1 MKGNA
6 MNLSTA
12 MTRLLAAVALMTL
25 GGGAFAQ
32 QAYPTR
38 PIRLVAPF
46 APGGGTDLVSRLV
59 AQKLT
64 ESFGQTV
71 IVDNRPGGNTMIGTD
86 AVAKA
91 NPDGHTLEIIASTH
105 VLVPLFFKAPYDPIK
120 DFAAVATIARS
131 EFVLLVSPALPA
143 NNLKELIAYARS
155 RSGELN
161 YATPAAGGMNHLIHE
176 MFNQLTNTRMRHVP
190 YKGTGPAITALLGG
204 EVQLHFS
211 TSGPTVSYISS
222 GRLKGLG
229 VTGET
234 RLAALPQVP
243 TFIEA
248 GLPGIAKLGSF
259 YGIVAPAGTPRGV
272 IDKISAA
279 VSRHL
284 AQRDFQEKLLGQAL
298 VPFTST
304 PEQFAALLKDRLALH
319 ADIIKKANI
328 KLEN

>member
-1 MKGNA
+1 MKHFA
-6 MNLSTA
+6 VMVRA
-12 MTRLLAAVALMTL
+12 LAAFGLVTL
-25 GGGAFAQ
+25 SGAILAQ
-32 QAYPTR
+32 QGYPSR
-38 PIRLVAPF
+38 PIRLIAPF
-46 APGGGTDLVSRLV
+46 APGGGTDLVSRMV

-64 ESFGQTV
+64 ETFGQTV

-86 AVAKA
+86 LVAKSQ
-91 NPDGHTLEIIASTH
+91 PDGYTLELVASTH

-131 EFVLLVSPALPA
+131 EFVLLVHPSLPA
-143 NNLKELIAYARS
+143 GNLKDFIAYAKS
-155 RSGELN
+155 KPGELN
-161 YATPAAGGMNHLIHE
+161 YATPAAGGTNHLVHE
-176 MFNQLTNTRMRHVP
+176 MFNLLTDTRMRHVP

-211 TSGPTVSYISS
+211 TSGPTVPHINA

-229 VTGET
+229 ITGET
-234 RLAALPQVP
+234 RLAALSQVP

-259 YGIVAPAGTPRGV
+259 YGIVGPAGTPSAV

-279 VSRHL
+279 MVKHL
-284 AQRDFQEKLLGQAL
+284 AQPDFQERLLSQAL
-298 VPFTST
+298 VPYVSTSA
-304 PEQFAALLKDRLALH
+304 QFAALLKERLALH
-319 ADIIKKANI
+319 ADIIKRANI

>member
-1 MKGNA
+1 
-6 MNLSTA
+6 MNRCTA
-12 MTRLLAAVALMTL
+12 MAPVLAAIALMIP
-25 GGGAFAQ
+25 GGAAFAQ
-32 QAYPTR
+32 QAYPTK

-86 AVAKA
+86 AVAKST
-91 NPDGHTLEIIASTH
+91 PDGHTIELIASTH

-120 DFAAVATIARS
+120 DFAAIATVAKS
-131 EFVLLVSPALPA
+131 EFVLLVSPALPVS
-143 NNLKELIAYARS
+143 NLKDLIAYAKS
-155 RSGELN
+155 RPGQLN
-161 YATPAAGGMNHLIHE
+161 YGTPAAGGMNHLIHE
-176 MFNQLTNTRMRHVP
+176 MLNLLTDTRMGHIP

-211 TSGPTVSYISS
+211 TSGPTVSFINS
-222 GRLKGLG
+222 GKLKGLG

-234 RLAALPQVP
+234 RLAALSQVP

-248 GLPGIAKLGSF
+248 GLPGIARLGSF
-259 YGIVAPAGTPRGV
+259 YGIVGPAGTPKPV
-272 IDKISAA
+272 IDKLSAA
-279 VSRHL
+279 MAKHL
-284 AQRDFQEKLLGQAL
+284 AQPDFQEKLLSQAL
-298 VPFTST
+298 IPYTLA
-304 PEQFAALLKDRLALH
+304 PERFAALLKERLALH
-319 ADIIKKANI
+319 AEIIRKANI

>member
-1 MKGNA
+1 

-12 MTRLLAAVALMTL
+12 TARIFAAFALMTL

-32 QAYPTR
+32 QAYPIR
-38 PIRLVAPF
+38 PVRLIAPF
-46 APGGGTDLVSRLV
+46 APGGGTDLVSRLI

-64 ESFGQTV
+64 ESFGQPV

-86 AVAKA
+86 LVAKST
-91 NPDGHTLEIIASTH
+91 PDGYTLELIASTH
-105 VLVPLFFKAPYDPIK
+105 VLVPLFFKAPYHPTK
-120 DFAAVATIARS
+120 DFAAVATIAKS
-131 EFVLLVSPALPA
+131 EFVLLVNPALSV
-143 NNLKELIAYARS
+143 NNLKDLIAYAKS
-155 RSGELN
+155 KPGQLN
-161 YATPAAGGMNHLIHE
+161 YATPAAGGMNHLVHE
-176 MFNQLTNTRMRHVP
+176 MLNILTDTKMRHVP

-211 TSGPTVSYISS
+211 TSGPTVSYINS

-234 RLAALPQVP
+234 RLAALSQVP

-259 YGIVAPAGTPRGV
+259 YGIVAPAGTPKPI
-272 IDKISAA
+272 IDRISAA
-279 VSRHL
+279 MAQHL
-284 AQRDFQEKLLGQAL
+284 AQSDFQEKLLSQAL
-298 VPFTST
+298 VPFTSS
-304 PEQFAALLKDRLALH
+304 PGQFAVLLADRLALH
-319 ADIIKKANI
+319 ADIVKKANI

>member
-1 MKGNA
+1 

-12 MTRLLAAVALMTL
+12 MAHMLAAFALMTL

-38 PIRLVAPF
+38 PIRLIAPF
-46 APGGGTDLVSRLV
+46 APGGGTDLVSRMV

-71 IVDNRPGGNTMIGTD
+71 IVDNRPGGNAMIGTD
-86 AVAKA
+86 LVAKST
-91 NPDGHTLEIIASTH
+91 PDGYTLELIASTH

-120 DFAAVATIARS
+120 DFAAVATVAKS
-131 EFVLLVSPALPA
+131 EFVLLVHPALPV
-143 NNLKELIAYARS
+143 NNLKDLIAYAKS
-155 RSGELN
+155 KPGQLN
-161 YATPAAGGMNHLIHE
+161 YATPAAGGTNHLVHE
-176 MFNQLTNTRMRHVP
+176 MLNLLTDTKMRHVP

-211 TSGPTVSYISS
+211 TSGPTVPHINS

-229 VTGET
+229 VTGGT
-234 RLAALPQVP
+234 RLAALSQVP

-248 GLPGIAKLGSF
+248 GLPGIAKLGGF
-259 YGIVAPAGTPRGV
+259 YGIVAPAGTPKPI

-279 VSRHL
+279 MAKHL
-284 AQRDFQEKLLGQAL
+284 AQPDFQEKLLSQAL

-319 ADIIKKANI
+319 ADIVKRANI

>member
-1 MKGNA
+1 

-12 MTRLLAAVALMTL
+12 MTRMLAAFALMTL

-38 PIRLVAPF
+38 PIRLIAPF
-46 APGGGTDLVSRLV
+46 APGGGTDLVSRMV

-86 AVAKA
+86 LVAKST
-91 NPDGHTLEIIASTH
+91 PDGYTLEIIASTH
-105 VLVPLFFKAPYDPIK
+105 VLVPLFFKAPYHPIK
-120 DFAAVATIARS
+120 DFAAVATVAKS
-131 EFVLLVSPALPA
+131 EFVLLVNPALSV
-143 NNLKELIAYARS
+143 NNLKELIAYAKS
-155 RSGELN
+155 KPGQLN
-161 YATPAAGGMNHLIHE
+161 YATPAAGGMNHLVHE
-176 MFNQLTNTRMRHVP
+176 MLNLLTDTKMRHVP

-211 TSGPTVSYISS
+211 TSGPTVPHINS

-234 RLAALPQVP
+234 RLAALSQVP

-259 YGIVAPAGTPRGV
+259 YGIVARAGTPKPI
-272 IDKISAA
+272 IDRISAA
-279 VSRHL
+279 MAKHL
-284 AQRDFQEKLLGQAL
+284 AQPDFQEKLLNNGLAAY
-298 VPFTST
+298 PAN
-304 PEQFAALLKDRLALH
+304 PEQYAALMK
-319 ADIIKKANI
+319 ADIVRYANIIKAANI
-328 KLEN
+328 KLE